1 MADLKHLKD
10 RWALVTGGSRG
21 IGLASAEALA
31 DAGCN
36 VVVTARDPAASR
48 TAGEGISRRFQV
60 AACGV
65 PCDVTRATQVRAL
78 FEELGRIS
86 GGRLDVLVCNAG
98 YPFLR
103 EIWDARLHAAFPEA
117 LGEWCRTVFETD
129 ALGSLYCTR
138 EALPRMMAQGTGG
151 SIVYIAST
159 PAIEGFQG
167 TAYTMAKSAV
177 LGLMKDVA
185 AGYGSYSIRAN
196 ALALGNIATPA
207 TLDQTDPAIR
217 DSLVK
222 SAPLR
227 RWGTPA
233 EVAQAVL
240 FLASDRSSYMTGQ
253 TLVVDGGMVRR

>member
-10 RWALVTGGSRG
+10 CWALVTGGSRG

-31 DAGCN
+31 GAGCN
-36 VVVTARDPAASR
+36 VVVAARDPSASR

-60 AACGV
+60 SAHGV

-98 YPFLR
+98 YPFRR
-103 EIWDARLHAAFPEA
+103 EIWDAKLHASDPET
-117 LGEWCRTVFETD
+117 LGDWCQTVFGTD

-138 EALPRMMAQGTGG
+138 EALPIMMAGG
-151 SIVYIAST
+151 KRGSVVYIAST

-185 AGYGSYSIRAN
+185 AGYGRYGIRAN

-217 DSLVK
+217 DELVK
-222 SAPLR
+222 NAPLR
-227 RWGTPA
+227 RWGTPEEA
-233 EVAQAVL
+233 ARAVL
-240 FLASDRSSYMTGQ
+240 FLASDESSYMTGQ
-253 TLVVDGGMVRR
+253 TLVIDGGMVRR